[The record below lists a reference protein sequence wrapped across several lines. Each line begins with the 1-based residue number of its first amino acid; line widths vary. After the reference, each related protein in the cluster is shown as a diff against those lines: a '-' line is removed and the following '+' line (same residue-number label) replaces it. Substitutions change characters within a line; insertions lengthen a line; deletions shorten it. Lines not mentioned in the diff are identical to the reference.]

1 MLLTLALAFCL
12 FGAVLPAQVDQPVAA
27 TPETDPAQTGSP
39 QEPPAEE
46 KTDIILP
53 ARMIVRVPAD
63 QYATLTFMNRRITEF
78 RADVIESPPA
88 SRVADSVRRIRQQ
101 LDNRITGPV
110 ETVAISRAVLVRLGG
125 QTVFSIVDDDLDLIA
140 GETLAGR
147 AAEAVANL
155 ERAIA
160 EAEEVLLPQNMLRN
174 SAYAAGA
181 TLLYILF
188 IWLLRRFRRVIQQ
201 RLQARTHRELHR
213 TVAGKIASR
222 SDQQDKIL
230 AFTRRLVML
239 TSVAVGLVLSYI
251 WLTYVLKRFPFTRP
265 WGEALGGFLLGT
277 AAWIGRGIIG
287 ALPGLFTV
295 LVIFVITRLVVRLIH
310 TIFDAVEAGRLEIP
324 GIHPETA
331 KPTRRI
337 MCAAAWLLAIVV
349 AYPYFPGSSSD
360 AFKGVSVF
368 LGLVISLGSTGIVN
382 QLMSGFMLMYSRALR
397 VGDYVSVGGVEGTV
411 LELGMLSTKVRTLA
425 REEVTVPNAVV
436 ISKET
441 VNYTRYAEE
450 GVSVSTTVTIGYDT
464 PWRQVHAML
473 ERAALATEGL
483 RNEPK
488 PFVLQTGLAD
498 HYPEYKLIAVIEEPQ
513 KRARVLS
520 QLHQNI
526 QDVFNEYG
534 VQIMSPHYIADPPE
548 PFVVPPDKRSPAPA
562 PPEGGE

>member
-110 ETVAISRAVLVRLGG
+110 ETVAIPRAVLVRLGG

-450 GVSVSTTVTIGYDT
+450 GVSVSTAVTIGYDT

>member
-110 ETVAISRAVLVRLGG
+110 ETVAIPRAVLVRLGG
-125 QTVFSIVDDDLDLIA
+125 QTIFSIVDDDLDLIA

-201 RLQARTHRELHR
+201 RRQARTQRELHR
-213 TVAGKIASR
+213 AVAGKIASR

-230 AFTRRLVML
+230 AFSRRLVML

-450 GVSVSTTVTIGYDT
+450 GVSVSTAVTIGYDT

>member
-110 ETVAISRAVLVRLGG
+110 ETVAIPRAVLVRLGG

>member
-110 ETVAISRAVLVRLGG
+110 ETVAIPRAVLVRLGG
-125 QTVFSIVDDDLDLIA
+125 QTIFSIVDDDLDLIA

>member
-125 QTVFSIVDDDLDLIA
+125 QTIFSIVDDDLDLIA

-450 GVSVSTTVTIGYDT
+450 GVSVSTAVTIGYDT

>member
-337 MCAAAWLLAIVV
+337 MAAAAWLLAIVV

-450 GVSVSTTVTIGYDT
+450 GVSVSTAVTIGYDT